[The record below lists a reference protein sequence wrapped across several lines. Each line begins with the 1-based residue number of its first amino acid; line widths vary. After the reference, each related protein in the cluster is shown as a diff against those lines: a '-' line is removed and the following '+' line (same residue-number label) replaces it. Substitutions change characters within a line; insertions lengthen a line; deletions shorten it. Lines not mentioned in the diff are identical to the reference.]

1 MSSFFDNFM
10 GGFAFGMLANNPFYR
25 GMGFG
30 GCCSGLGIGFGFGGI
45 NSTYYSG
52 FANPFPSIFPPMQG
66 SGGMSVDPILTEF
79 ANPQFPTVDFK
90 GTCQTIWDT
99 FTNPDS
105 DYNKRMREA
114 YKEYEK
120 QLKENKS
127 FDNKQY
133 IPQMQ
138 FPFSS
143 FYMPTQITMNPW
155 VTGWFSQKP
164 EEKKPEEKNDKE
176 VKINTDNKD
185 KKTST
190 NKYDDKRFNKF
201 LSIVLNREGG
211 YSNEESDRGGETL
224 KGVTHTTYD
233 EYRKSKGLPTQSV
246 TKMTDDEMQEIYYKM
261 FYKASGAD
269 SIPDKKLALYVFD
282 TAVNMGVET
291 AKNMFEASGGDIN
304 KFESLRKNRYKRII
318 ENDDKQKANEEGW
331 NNRMA
336 AIKKAANNELNAIA

>member
-1 MSSFFDNFM
+1 MSNFFDNFM
-10 GGFAFGMLANNPFYR
+10 GGFAFGMLANNPFFR

-30 GCCSGLGIGFGFGGI
+30 GCCSGFGIGFGFSGI

-66 SGGMSVDPILTEF
+66 GGGMSVDPILTEF
-79 ANPQFPTVDFK
+79 ANPSFPAIDFK

-127 FDNKQY
+127 SENKQY

-155 VTGWFSQKP
+155 ISNWFSQKP
-164 EEKKPEEKNDKE
+164 EEKKDKE
-176 VKINTDNKD
+176 VKVNNDSKD
-185 KKTST
+185 VKTYT

-201 LSIVLNREGG
+201 LSIVLGREGG
-211 YSNEESDRGGETL
+211 YSNKESDRGGETL
-224 KGVTHTTYD
+224 KGVTHSTYD
-233 EYRKSKGLPTQSV
+233 MYRKSKGLPTQSV
-246 TKMTDDEMQEIYYKM
+246 TKMTDDEMQEIYYEM

-282 TAVNMGVET
+282 TAVNMGVKT
-291 AKNMFEASGGDIN
+291 AKNMLEASGGDKD
-304 KFESLRKNRYKRII
+304 KFENLRKNRYKSII
-318 ENDDKQKANEEGW
+318 ENDDRQKVNEDGW
-331 NNRMA
+331 KNRMIA
-336 AIKKAANNELNAIA
+336 VKKAADNELNAIA